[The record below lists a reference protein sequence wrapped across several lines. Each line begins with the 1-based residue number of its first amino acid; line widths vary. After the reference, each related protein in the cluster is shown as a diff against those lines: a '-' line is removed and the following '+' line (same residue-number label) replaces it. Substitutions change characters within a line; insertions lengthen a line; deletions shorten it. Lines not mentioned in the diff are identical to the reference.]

1 VVLVGVGG
9 GGGRWSLSER
19 VTMGQQDTETIQLE
33 RLAQNK
39 TLSDKIARWRLL
51 RGWWIYGWRWMVMV
65 G

>member
-1 VVLVGVGG
+1 
-9 GGGRWSLSER
+9 
-19 VTMGQQDTETIQLE
+19 MGQQDTETIQLE